1 MTATLFD
8 LPSDPPFAAVAA
20 CHRCGARS
28 ERIEQTAMVPKPHLI
43 ALLAL
48 AKHERGMHPPETT

>member
-8 LPSDPPFAAVAA
+8 LPADPPFAVVAA
-20 CHRCGARS
+20 CSRCGAQS
-28 ERIEQTAMVPKPHLI
+28 ERIEETAMVPKPHLI

-48 AKHERGMHPPETT
+48 AKHEREMHPEETT